1 LVPVDTGYFNH
12 KQVSLSWETRDGR
25 EVFERTMK
33 FETLGLH
40 PDILKGIQDAGF
52 VQCTPIQEQALPECI
67 TGSDVIAQSQTGSGK
82 TAVFLLTVFTRL
94 LAAGPNATGK
104 PRALVMVPTRELA
117 TQVADD
123 AEKLGKH
130 LDFKSVA
137 IYGGVEYNKQV
148 NALKEGVELVVATPG
163 RMIDLYKS
171 RQLSLDAIEIFV
183 IDEAD
188 RMFDMGFAP
197 DIMYIAGKLPKGKPR
212 QTMLFSATIDENVR
226 RLASR
231 YMKPDPAV
239 IEIEPE
245 QVTVDLIDQ
254 KIIYTSNEEKLD
266 LMITLLKRP
275 EVERA
280 IIFTNMKRTA
290 EMLGV
295 KLTGN
300 GLPAKVLTGDITQD
314 RRQKIIDGMK
324 SGKIKILVATDV
336 AARGIH
342 IDGITHVFNFDLPD
356 DAANYVHRIGRTARA
371 GKSGTAYSLVCE
383 DHVLNLP
390 EIEKYIER
398 KLEPEWIDDSELVK
412 DVAPAFHHKRRG
424 APQHGARK
432 GPEGRQRE
440 KGPRDRKGHGRPE
453 RKGAQQAGQAEKQPR
468 AERPQADERGGES
481 QQAVEAAEAA
491 RQPAEGA
498 VQQGVEGKKEG
509 KPGRRRRRGR
519 GRGRGERGQ
528 QADKKEAK
536 PQGAAPA
543 EEPVASEHVV
553 KEYKVQ
559 RQTER
564 PRRGSFERTRHHK
577 GRKEGKPAPGYP
589 GEKPE
594 RHGSPSRPAERAPE
608 EKKHQEKHRHE
619 RHETKGHGHSAPAEP
634 KPTVHEARHQAESK
648 QKASLLKRV
657 LGFLKKK

>member
-1 LVPVDTGYFNH
+1 
-12 KQVSLSWETRDGR
+12 
-25 EVFERTMK
+25 MK

-52 VQCTPIQEQALPECI
+52 TQCTPIQEQALPECMA
-67 TGSDVIAQSQTGSGK
+67 GSDVIAQSQTGSGK
-82 TAVFLLTVFTRL
+82 TAVFLLTVYTRL
-94 LAAGPNATGK
+94 LAAGPNTTGK

-123 AEKLGKH
+123 SEKLGKH
-130 LDFKSVA
+130 LAFKTVA

-171 RQLSLDAIEIFV
+171 KTLSLDAIEIFV

-231 YMKPDPAV
+231 YMKPDPAM

-254 KIIYTSNEEKLD
+254 KIIYVSNEEKLD
-266 LMITLLKRP
+266 VMITLLKRA
-275 EVERA
+275 EVERS

-300 GLPAKVLTGDITQD
+300 GLPAKVLTGDLTQE
-314 RRQKIIDGMK
+314 RRQKIIEGMK
-324 SGKIKILVATDV
+324 LGKIKTLVATDV
-336 AARGIH
+336 AARGLH

-371 GKSGTAYSLVCE
+371 GKSGTAFSLVCE

-412 DVAPAFHHKRRG
+412 DTAPAFHHKRRSSPSQQG
-424 APQHGARK
+424 QQGRGKGPDGRQRDKGVFSKDRK
-432 GPEGRQRE
+432 GPARPARKSEPSEKVERVESAAPVEQGEQPVKEQGRQRRPPRE
-440 KGPRDRKGHGRPE
+440 RGPRKEREHAPQRE
-453 RKGAQQAGQAEKQPR
+453 RK
-468 AERPQADERGGES
+468 
-481 QQAVEAAEAA
+481 EAA
-491 RQPAEGA
+491 QGDSSTPVEGA
-498 VQQGVEGKKEG
+498 VREQK
-509 KPGRRRRRGR
+509 
-519 GRGRGERGQ
+519 
-528 QADKKEAK
+528 K
-536 PQGAAPA
+536 PQRQEGQGEQGAQ
-543 EEPVASEHVV
+543 
-553 KEYKVQ
+553 K
-559 RQTER
+559 R
-564 PRRGSFERTRHHK
+564 PFERTRHHK
-577 GRKEGKPAPGYP
+577 GRKEGRPAPGL
-589 GEKPE
+589 GEKHE
-594 RHGSPSRPAERAPE
+594 RRSSSARHSD
-608 EKKHQEKHRHE
+608 EKRHSEKS
-619 RHETKGHGHSAPAEP
+619 RHETREVKSQSHTPVAEQSRPKIAGHSEP
-634 KPTVHEARHQAESK
+634 PVPVEKKEKTG
-648 QKASLLKRV
+648 LLKRV
-657 LGFLKKK
+657 LKFLKKK

>member
-1 LVPVDTGYFNH
+1 
-12 KQVSLSWETRDGR
+12 
-25 EVFERTMK
+25 MK

-52 VQCTPIQEQALPECI
+52 TQCTPIQEQALPECMK
-67 TGSDVIAQSQTGSGK
+67 GSDVIAQSQTGSGK

-94 LAAGPNATGK
+94 LAAGPNTTGK

-117 TQVADD
+117 TQVAEDS
-123 AEKLGKH
+123 EKLGKH
-130 LDFKSVA
+130 LSINSVA

-171 RQLSLDAIEIFV
+171 KTLSLDAIEIFV

-231 YMKPDPAV
+231 YMKPDPAM

-254 KIIYTSNEEKLD
+254 KIIYVSNEEKLD
-266 LMITLLKRP
+266 VMITLLKRA
-275 EVERA
+275 EVERS

-324 SGKIKILVATDV
+324 SGKLKILVATDV
-336 AARGIH
+336 AARGLH

-371 GKSGTAYSLVCE
+371 GKTGTAFSLVCE

-412 DVAPAFHHKRRG
+412 DTAPAFHQKRRSG
-424 APQHGARK
+424 PPQQGQQGRGKSDGRHKDRSFSKDRK
-432 GPEGRQRE
+432 GPERHA
-440 KGPRDRKGHGRPE
+440 KKIASPE
-453 RKGAQQAGQAEKQPR
+453 RGERIEQTKPSEVAEQDVQASREQGT
-468 AERPQADERGGES
+468 ERKHA
-481 QQAVEAAEAA
+481 
-491 RQPAEGA
+491 
-498 VQQGVEGKKEG
+498 
-509 KPGRRRRRGR
+509 RGR
-519 GRGRGERGQ
+519 GRGRERER
-528 QADKKEAK
+528 KEAAPGASASVEGSAVKEQKK
-536 PQGAAPA
+536 PQQQGAQVEQA
-543 EEPVASEHVV
+543 
-553 KEYKVQ
+553 K
-559 RQTER
+559 R
-564 PRRGSFERTRHHK
+564 PFERTRHHK
-577 GRKEGKPAPGYP
+577 GRKEGRPAPGP
-589 GEKPE
+589 GERPQ
-594 RHGSPSRPAERAPE
+594 RHGSSSRRSDEKRHPERA
-608 EKKHQEKHRHE
+608 RHE
-619 RHETKGHGHSAPAEP
+619 RHEGKNLHAAAVEQP
-634 KPTVHEARHQAESK
+634 KPTPSVNAEAPAQV
-648 QKASLLKRV
+648 QKEKTSLLKRV
-657 LGFLKKK
+657 LKFLKKK